1 MKTATGRNIQIWYEH
16 KRKETSQEERIEKEK
31 IKLIQH
37 KEYITQ
43 PNLQCVDNIVF

>member
-31 IKLIQH
+31 IKLIPH